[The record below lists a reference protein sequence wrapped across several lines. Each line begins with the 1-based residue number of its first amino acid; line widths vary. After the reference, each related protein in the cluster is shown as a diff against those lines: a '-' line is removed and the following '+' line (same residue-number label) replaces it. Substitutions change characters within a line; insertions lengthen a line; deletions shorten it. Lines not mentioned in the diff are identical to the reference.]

1 MTPEWSCFQLKG
13 DKSKHPIDAETS
25 DFGLGMQYSN
35 PANIAGK
42 YWYHKRSNNWGVITV
57 GGRASDVG
65 SKQRYLL

>member
-35 PANIAGK
+35 PANSA
-42 YWYHKRSNNWGVITV
+42 RQVSVP
-57 GGRASDVG
+57 
-65 SKQRYLL
+65 